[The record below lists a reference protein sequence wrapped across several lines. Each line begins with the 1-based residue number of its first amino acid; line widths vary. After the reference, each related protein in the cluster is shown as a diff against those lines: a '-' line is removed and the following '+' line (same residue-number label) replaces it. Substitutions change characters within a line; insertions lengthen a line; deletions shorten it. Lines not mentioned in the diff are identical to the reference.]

1 MCFVCAPWSPC
12 RRTTP
17 ATHQRSSLG
26 NTCIIHHHN
35 PAQAKSIPLS
45 LSGHDVVARAH
56 TGSGKTLAYL
66 LPALHRIL
74 SAPAMAAWQAV
85 VLVPTRELCS
95 QVQAEGARLAAAS
108 GESALRVTALA
119 GDGLPRSAVAHA
131 GHLVVATPAKLAQ
144 ALNTGALPAA
154 TLGERLLTLVLDEAD
169 LLLAY
174 GYEDDIRAI
183 APHVPRSCQCLL
195 LSATTS
201 EEVGAL
207 SKLVLHNPREV
218 DVLRA
223 GPGAGALGSGV
234 AERVAHYRLELRAAA
249 VALFDDTLERLVV
262 TMALL
267 RYGLVDKRVLIFVNS
282 VESAFKL
289 RLFLE
294 AFGIRAAMAHGEQ
307 PLNSRYH
314 TLQQFNAGLYDYLI
328 ATDDVHAG
336 DRKRRRGGE
345 DEGEGTPTEAD
356 AGKGKK
362 KGKRG
367 RNDEEFG
374 VTRGIDFKGVRT
386 VINFEMPLGER
397 GYVHRLGRTGR
408 AGEAG
413 VGISLIGAQD
423 KALAARIERVLSGK
437 PVEEDKEEEEEK
449 GVAAEPA
456 ASGEEAGDGEAA
468 EVAEEAEK
476 VDATEAADAAEATE
490 AAETAQTPSTQASS
504 GAATPPPPPPAPT
517 TFEFFKE
524 YEALTKPALDALR
537 YRASDVA
544 RSITRSTVAE
554 ARARELKTELLNSE
568 RLSAFFEEHPN
579 DFRLLK
585 HDRALTSTK
594 AVSAAHLKH
603 LPAYLRDPSLGG
615 KSFVGN
621 AGKGSLPAKKKRKL
635 AKKLDPI
642 KNIAFMQRYGLS

>member
-1 MCFVCAPWSPC
+1 MSFAD
-12 RRTTP
+12 
-17 ATHQRSSLG
+17 LG
-26 NTCIIHHHN
+26 LDPRLLRALHN
-35 PAQAKSIPLS
+35 
-45 LSGHDVVARAH
+45 GHDVVARAH

-201 EEVGAL
+201 EE
-207 SKLVLHNPREV
+207 LVLHNPREV

-223 GPGAGALGSGV
+223 GPGAGALGGGV

-345 DEGEGTPTEAD
+345 EEGEGAAPEAE

-437 PVEEDKEEEEEK
+437 PVEEEKVEEEEEK
-449 GVAAEPA
+449 SVAAEPA
-456 ASGEEAGDGEAA
+456 ASGEEAGEGA
-468 EVAEEAEK
+468 EKVDVTEEAEEAEK
-476 VDATEAADAAEATE
+476 VDASDATEATE
-490 AAETAQTPSTQASS
+490 AAEAAEAAPSAQPTSAQAP
-504 GAATPPPPPPAPT
+504 GAATPAPAQPPPAPT

-544 RSITRSTVAE
+544 RSITRAF
-554 ARARELKTELLNSE
+554 
-568 RLSAFFEEHPN
+568 SAFFEEHPN

-642 KNIAFMQRYGLS
+642 KNIAFMQSNAPTDIELKAEAKGRKERRKRERKEAQIVPKQNVRKNKPRKR